1 MSKAALKKEFAG
13 MTREQ
18 IIQIVL
24 DAYAARK
31 EVREYFDFFI
41 DPDVDKLMEKTIAR
55 IDKELM
61 RGKHGRSTSRI
72 TLVRRAIKDFAS
84 FDPGAEYVM
93 RVMLETL
100 RHILEREKYISF
112 EKGTHKLVSDI
123 IAYADAH
130 AMVQNTM
137 SSLHDMARDM
147 QLGTASFRNRLLG
160 RFMGIS

>member
-84 FDPGAEYVM
+84 FDPGAEYFA
-93 RVMLETL
+93 RAA
-100 RHILEREKYISF
+100 
-112 EKGTHKLVSDI
+112 G
-123 IAYADAH
+123 AD
-130 AMVQNTM
+130 
-137 SSLHDMARDM
+137 
-147 QLGTASFRNRLLG
+147 RNRSC
-160 RFMGIS
+160 MPSGISVNSTSCPSFGPCFFMCSMFSTPSAL